1 MEKRSKQGNFKEQG
15 QSLVEL
21 AVSLTIL
28 LMLLAG
34 TIDFGRAF
42 FTWVTLRDAAQ
53 EGAVYAS
60 IDPTN
65 DLEIEERIFNV
76 LERSN
81 TIPDPRSNV
90 EVSHDID
97 AAPCLGNTV
106 TMVVDYPTFPITVPF
121 LSTVL
126 GTDTLSI
133 HATVK
138 DTILY
143 PACGE

>member
-1 MEKRSKQGNFKEQG
+1 MKDKRKHSKSNEQG

-53 EGAVYAS
+53 EGAAYAS

-65 DLEIEERIFNV
+65 NAEIEERIFNV

-81 TIPDPRSNV
+81 TIPNPRINV
-90 EVSHDID
+90 VVTHDIIST
-97 AAPCLGNTV
+97 PCLGNTV
-106 TMVVDYPTFPITVPF
+106 ILVVDYPTFPITVPF
-121 LSTVL
+121 LGTVL

-133 HATVK
+133 HATVQ

-143 PACGE
+143 PACGG